1 MKNIKA
7 EAMRWLEQ
15 AEHDLDAAKKNLEI
29 LKFYSD
35 TCFLAEQAAQKALK
49 AFLYF
54 KGKRYVLIHSVAALV
69 EAILEYDK
77 EFEPLIKYGR
87 KLDQYYIPTRYP
99 DALAPPA
106 IPFETYAKEQAEEA
120 LKYAQEIF
128 NLIKGKIKCE
138 MK

>member
-1 MKNIKA
+1 MKNAKQ
-7 EAMRWLEQ
+7 EAIRWLEQ

-35 TCFLAEQAAQKALK
+35 ACFLAEQAAQKALK

-54 KGKRYVLIHSVAALV
+54 KGKRYVPIHSVGALV
-69 EAILEYDK
+69 ETILEYDK
-77 EFEPLIKYGR
+77 EFESLINYGR

-106 IPFETYAKEQAEEA
+106 VPFETYTREQAEEA
-120 LKYAQEIF
+120 LKYAEEIF
-128 NLIKGKIKCE
+128 NLVNKKITK
-138 MK
+138 K

>member
-1 MKNIKA
+1 MKNLKA

-54 KGKRYVLIHSVAALV
+54 KGKRYVPIHSVVALV

-99 DALAPPA
+99 DALASPA
-106 IPFETYAKEQAEEA
+106 VPFETYTKEQAEEA
-120 LKYAQEIF
+120 LKYAEEI
-128 NLIKGKIKCE
+128 LKLVKGKIK
-138 MK
+138 